1 MFSEHLQHTAYRM
14 SAMQTLVFPN
24 AVPQELATI
33 GDWWR
38 FAVSSLARVNAQY
51 GQGTEDAGQ
60 DAVFLVLGALDLP
73 LGSFEQMHTYSLT
86 GYERK
91 HVFNALRR
99 RVVDRVPSAYVLGFV
114 EQMGLRFEVDERVL
128 IPRSFIGELLDRG
141 LADFIPEPDQIDSV
155 LDLCTGSGCLAI
167 LAAHAFP
174 EADIT
179 ASDISADAL
188 DVARAN
194 VSKHGFQQDITLVK
208 SDLFQN
214 LGDQRFDVI
223 LSNPP
228 YVTTDSMDA
237 LPEEFRHEP
246 SLALAAGADGNDVL
260 RRMLS
265 EAKSRLNAGGM
276 LIVDVGHNRHLVED
290 AFPTLPF
297 MWLATEASDAGVF
310 LLRVED
316 FA

>member
-1 MFSEHLQHTAYRM
+1 M
-14 SAMQTLVFPN
+14 SALQTLVFPN

-38 FAVSSLARVNAQY
+38 FAVSSLTRVNAQF

-60 DAVFLVLGALDLP
+60 DAVFLLLGALDLP
-73 LGSFEQMHTYSLT
+73 LDSYEQMRTYSLT

-99 RVVDRVPSAYVLGFV
+99 RVVDRVPTAYVLGFV

-128 IPRSFIGELLDRG
+128 IPRSFIGELLDKG
-141 LADFIPEPDQIDSV
+141 LPDFLPDPDQVDAV

-188 DVARAN
+188 DVARLN
-194 VSKHGFQQDITLVK
+194 VARHGFQQDITLVK
-208 SDLFQN
+208 SDLFQS

-228 YVTTDSMDA
+228 YVTNDSMNA
-237 LPEEFRHEP
+237 LPDEFRHEP
-246 SLALAAGADGNDVL
+246 SLALAAGTDGNDVL
-260 RRMLS
+260 RRLLAAAKAHLS
-265 EAKSRLNAGGM
+265 PGGVM
-276 LIVDVGHNRHLVED
+276 IVDVGHNRNLVED

-297 MWLATEASDAGVF
+297 MWLATEASDAVVF

-316 FA
+316 IA

>member
-1 MFSEHLQHTAYRM
+1 M
-14 SAMQTLVFPN
+14 SALQTLVFPN

-38 FAVSSLARVNAQY
+38 FAVSSLSRVNAQY

-60 DAVFLVLGALDLP
+60 DAVFLILGALDLP
-73 LGSFEQMHTYSLT
+73 LNSFEQMHSYSLT

-99 RVVDRVPSAYVLGFV
+99 RVVDRLPTAYVLGFV
-114 EQMGLRFEVDERVL
+114 DQMGLRFEVDERVL
-128 IPRSFIGELLDRG
+128 IPRSFIGELLDKG
-141 LADFIPEPDQIDSV
+141 LPDFIPEPDQIDSV

-179 ASDISADAL
+179 ASDISAEAL

-194 VSKHGFQQDITLVK
+194 VAKHGFQQDVTLVK

-228 YVTTDSMDA
+228 YVTTNSMSA
-237 LPEEFRHEP
+237 LPDEFRHEP

-260 RRMLS
+260 RRILA
-265 EAKSRLNAGGM
+265 EAKSRLNLGGM
-276 LIVDVGHNRHLVED
+276 LLVDVGHNRQLVED

-297 MWLATEASDAGVF
+297 MWLSTEASDVGVF

>member
-1 MFSEHLQHTAYRM
+1 M
-14 SAMQTLVFPN
+14 STLQTLVFPN

-73 LGSFEQMHTYSLT
+73 LDSFEQMHSYSLT

-99 RVVDRVPSAYVLGFV
+99 RVVDRMPTAYVLGFV
-114 EQMGLRFEVDERVL
+114 DQMGLRFKVDERVL
-128 IPRSFIGELLDRG
+128 IPRSFIGELLDKG
-141 LADFIPEPDQIDSV
+141 LPDFIPEPDHIDSV
-155 LDLCTGSGCLAI
+155 LDLCTGSGCLAV

-194 VSKHGFQQDITLVK
+194 VAKHGFQQDITLVK

-228 YVTTDSMDA
+228 YVTSHSMSA
-237 LPEEFRHEP
+237 LPDEFRHEP
-246 SLALAAGADGNDVL
+246 TLALAAGADGNDVL
-260 RRMLS
+260 RRILA
-265 EAKSRLNAGGM
+265 EAKSRLNPGGM
-276 LIVDVGHNRHLVED
+276 LLVDIGHNRQLVED

-297 MWLATEASDAGVF
+297 MWLATEASDVGVF

>member
-1 MFSEHLQHTAYRM
+1 M
-14 SAMQTLVFPN
+14 SALQTLVFPN

-60 DAVFLVLGALDLP
+60 DAVFLILGALDLP
-73 LGSFEQMHTYSLT
+73 LDSFEQMHPYSLT

-99 RVVDRVPSAYVLGFV
+99 RVLDRVPTAYVLGFV

-128 IPRSFIGELLDRG
+128 IPRSFIGELLDKG
-141 LADFIPEPDQIDSV
+141 LPDFIPEPDQIDSV

-174 EADIT
+174 NADIS

-194 VSKHGFQQDITLVK
+194 VAKHGFQQDITLVK
-208 SDLFQN
+208 SDLFQS

-228 YVTTDSMDA
+228 YVTTDSMSA
-237 LPEEFRHEP
+237 LPDEFRHEP

-260 RRMLS
+260 RRMFA
-265 EAKSRLNAGGM
+265 EAKSHLNPGGM
-276 LIVDVGHNRHLVED
+276 LVVDVGHNRHLVED

-297 MWLATEASDAGVF
+297 MWLATEASDVGVF

>member
-1 MFSEHLQHTAYRM
+1 M
-14 SAMQTLVFPN
+14 SALQTLVFPN

-38 FAVSSLARVNAQY
+38 FAVSSLTRVNAQF

-60 DAVFLVLGALDLP
+60 DAVFLLLGALDLP
-73 LGSFEQMHTYSLT
+73 LDSYEQMRTYSLT

-99 RVVDRVPSAYVLGFV
+99 RVVDRVPTAYVLGFV

-128 IPRSFIGELLDRG
+128 IPRSFIGELLDKG
-141 LADFIPEPDQIDSV
+141 LPDFLPDPDQVDAV

-188 DVARAN
+188 DVARLN
-194 VSKHGFQQDITLVK
+194 VATHGFQQDIKLVK
-208 SDLFQN
+208 SDLFQS
-214 LGDQRFDVI
+214 LGDQRFNVI

-228 YVTTDSMDA
+228 YVTTDSMNA
-237 LPEEFRHEP
+237 LPDEFRHEP
-246 SLALAAGADGNDVL
+246 SLALAAGTDGNDVL
-260 RRMLS
+260 RRLLAASKAHLS
-265 EAKSRLNAGGM
+265 PGGI
-276 LIVDVGHNRHLVED
+276 LIVDVGHNRNLVED

-316 FA
+316 LA

>member
-1 MFSEHLQHTAYRM
+1 M
-14 SAMQTLVFPN
+14 SSLPTLVYPN
-24 AVPQELATI
+24 AVPQELATV

-38 FAVSSLARVNAQY
+38 FAVSSLARANAQY

-73 LGSFEQMHTYSLT
+73 LDSFEQMHTYSLT

-99 RVVDRVPSAYVLGFV
+99 RVVDRVPTAYVLGFV
-114 EQMGLRFEVDERVL
+114 EQMGLRFHIDERVL
-128 IPRSFIGELLDRG
+128 IPRSFIAELLDKG
-141 LADFIPEPDQIDSV
+141 LPDFIADSDQIDAV

-167 LAAHAFP
+167 LAAHAFA
-174 EADIT
+174 EAEIT

-188 DVARAN
+188 QVARMN
-194 VSKHGFQQDITLVK
+194 IEKHGFQNDITLVE
-208 SDLFQN
+208 SDLFQH
-214 LGDQRFDVI
+214 LQQQRFDVI

-228 YVTTDSMDA
+228 YVTTDSMNT

-246 SLALAAGADGNDVL
+246 DLALAAGADGNDVL
-260 RRMLS
+260 RRLLS
-265 EAKSRLNAGGM
+265 EVKTYLNPGGV
-276 LIVDVGHNRHLVED
+276 LIVDVGHNRDLVED
-290 AFPTLPF
+290 AFPNLPF

-316 FA
+316 LE

>member
-1 MFSEHLQHTAYRM
+1 M
-14 SAMQTLVFPN
+14 SALQTLVFPN

-38 FAVSSLARVNAQY
+38 FAVSSLTRVNAQF

-73 LGSFEQMHTYSLT
+73 LDSYEQMRTYSLT

-99 RVVDRVPSAYVLGFV
+99 RVVDRVPTAYVLGFV

-128 IPRSFIGELLDRG
+128 IPRSFIGELLDKG
-141 LADFIPEPDQIDSV
+141 LPDFLPDPDQVDAV

-188 DVARAN
+188 DVARLN
-194 VSKHGFQQDITLVK
+194 VATHGFQQDIKLVK
-208 SDLFQN
+208 SDLFQS
-214 LGDQRFDVI
+214 LGDQRFNVI

-228 YVTTDSMDA
+228 YVTTDSMNA
-237 LPEEFRHEP
+237 LPDEFRHEP
-246 SLALAAGADGNDVL
+246 SLALAAGTDGNDVL
-260 RRMLS
+260 RRLLAASKAHLS
-265 EAKSRLNAGGM
+265 PGGI
-276 LIVDVGHNRHLVED
+276 LIVDVGHNRNLVED

-316 FA
+316 LA

>member
-1 MFSEHLQHTAYRM
+1 M
-14 SAMQTLVFPN
+14 SALQTLIFPN

-38 FAVSSLARVNAQY
+38 FAVSSLVRVNAQY
-51 GQGTEDAGQ
+51 GQGTIDAGQ

-73 LGSFEQMHTYSLT
+73 LDSFAQMHTYALT
-86 GYERK
+86 GFERK

-128 IPRSFIGELLDRG
+128 IPRSFIGELLNKG
-141 LADFIPEPDQIDSV
+141 LPDFIAEPDEVDAV

-167 LAAHAFP
+167 LAAHAFA

-179 ASDISADAL
+179 ASDISEDAL

-194 VSKHGFQQDITLVK
+194 VAKHGFQQDITLVK
-208 SDLFQN
+208 SDLFQS

-228 YVTTDSMDA
+228 YVTTDSMNA

-260 RRMLS
+260 RRLLLA
-265 EAKSRLNAGGM
+265 AKSHLNPGGM
-276 LIVDVGHNRHLVED
+276 LIVDVGHNRNLVED

-297 MWLATEASDAGVF
+297 MWLATEASDGGVF

>member
-1 MFSEHLQHTAYRM
+1 MNPL
-14 SAMQTLVFPN
+14 QTLVFPN

-60 DAVFLVLGALDLP
+60 DAVFLILGALDLP
-73 LGSFEQMHTYSLT
+73 LDSFAQMHTYSLT

-99 RVVDRVPSAYVLGFV
+99 RVVDRLPTAYVLGFV
-114 EQMGLRFEVDERVL
+114 DQMGLRFEVDERVL
-128 IPRSFIGELLDRG
+128 IPRSFIGELLDKG
-141 LADFIPEPDQIDSV
+141 LPDFIPEPDQIDSV

-194 VSKHGFQQDITLVK
+194 VAKHGFQQDITLVK

-228 YVTTDSMDA
+228 YVTADGMSA
-237 LPEEFRHEP
+237 LPDEFRHEP

-260 RRMLS
+260 RRMLA
-265 EAKSRLNAGGM
+265 EAKSRLNPGGM
-276 LIVDVGHNRHLVED
+276 LLVDVGHNRHLVED
-290 AFPTLPF
+290 AFPALPF
-297 MWLATEASDAGVF
+297 MWLATEASDVSVF

>member
-1 MFSEHLQHTAYRM
+1 M
-14 SAMQTLVFPN
+14 SALQTLIFPN

-38 FAVSSLARVNAQY
+38 FAVSSLLRVNAQF
-51 GQGTEDAGQ
+51 GQGSEDAGQ

-73 LGSFEQMHTYSLT
+73 LDSFVQMHSYSLT

-99 RVVDRVPSAYVLGFV
+99 RVVDRVPTAYVLGFV

-128 IPRSFIGELLDRG
+128 IPRSFIGELLDKG
-141 LADFIPEPDQIDSV
+141 LPDFIPEPTQIDSV
-155 LDLCTGSGCLAI
+155 LDLCTGSGCIAI

-188 DVARAN
+188 DVARIN
-194 VSKHGFQQDITLVK
+194 VGKHGFQQDISLVK
-208 SDLFQN
+208 GDLFEN
-214 LGDQRFDVI
+214 LGGQQFDVI

-228 YVTTDSMDA
+228 YVTTDSMNA
-237 LPEEFRHEP
+237 LPDEFRHEP

-260 RRMLS
+260 RRMLAD
-265 EAKSRLNAGGM
+265 AKSHLNRGGI

-297 MWLATEASDAGVF
+297 MWLATEASEAGVF

>member
-1 MFSEHLQHTAYRM
+1 M
-14 SAMQTLVFPN
+14 SALQTLVFPN

-38 FAVSSLARVNAQY
+38 FAVSSLTRVNAQF

-60 DAVFLVLGALDLP
+60 DAVFLLLGALDLP
-73 LGSFEQMHTYSLT
+73 LDSYEQMRTYSLT

-99 RVVDRVPSAYVLGFV
+99 RVVDRVPTAYVLGFV

-128 IPRSFIGELLDRG
+128 IPRSFIGELLDKG
-141 LADFIPEPDQIDSV
+141 LPDFLPDPDQVDAV

-188 DVARAN
+188 DVARLN
-194 VSKHGFQQDITLVK
+194 VARHGFQQDITLVK
-208 SDLFQN
+208 SDLFQS

-228 YVTTDSMDA
+228 YVTNDSMNA
-237 LPEEFRHEP
+237 LPDEFRHEP
-246 SLALAAGADGNDVL
+246 SLALAAGTDGNDVL
-260 RRMLS
+260 RRLLAA
-265 EAKSRLNAGGM
+265 AKAHLNPGGV
-276 LIVDVGHNRHLVED
+276 LIVDVGHNRNLVED

-297 MWLATEASDAGVF
+297 MWLATEASDAVVF

-316 FA
+316 IA

>member
-1 MFSEHLQHTAYRM
+1 M
-14 SAMQTLVFPN
+14 SGLQTLVFPN

-38 FAVSSLARVNAQY
+38 FAVSSLARANAQY

-60 DAVFLVLGALDLP
+60 DALFLILGALDLP
-73 LGSFEQMHTYSLT
+73 LNSFEQMSAFSLT

-91 HVFNALRR
+91 HVFNALRM

-114 EQMGLRFEVDERVL
+114 EQMGLRFAVDERVL
-128 IPRSFIGELLDRG
+128 IPRSFIGELLETG
-141 LADFIPEPDQIDSV
+141 LPDFIPEPDEIDAV

-174 EADIT
+174 EASIT
-179 ASDISADAL
+179 ASDISQDAL
-188 DVARAN
+188 DVAQAN
-194 VSKHGFQQDITLVK
+194 VEKHGFQRDIVLVK
-208 SDLFQN
+208 SDLFN
-214 LGDQRFDVI
+214 GLADRRFDVI

-228 YVTTDSMDA
+228 YVTTASMNA

-246 SLALAAGADGNDVL
+246 SLALAAGEDGNDVL
-260 RRMLS
+260 RRML
-265 EAKSRLNAGGM
+265 AAVKSHLSPGGV
-276 LIVDVGHNRHLVED
+276 LIVDVGHNRTLVED
-290 AFPTLPF
+290 AFPSLPF

-310 LLRVED
+310 LLRAED
-316 FA
+316 IA

>member
-1 MFSEHLQHTAYRM
+1 M
-14 SAMQTLVFPN
+14 SALQTLVFPN

-38 FAVSSLARVNAQY
+38 FAVSSLTRVNAQY
-51 GQGTEDAGQ
+51 GQGAEDAGQ
-60 DAVFLVLGALDLP
+60 DAVFLLLGALDLP
-73 LGSFEQMHTYSLT
+73 LDSFEQMQRYSLT

-99 RVVDRVPSAYVLGFV
+99 RVVDRTPTAYVLGFA

-128 IPRSFIGELLDRG
+128 IPRSFLGELLDKG
-141 LADFIPEPDQIDSV
+141 MPGFIAEPHQIDSV

-179 ASDISADAL
+179 ASDLSADAL

-194 VSKHGFQQDITLVK
+194 VIKHGFQQDVTLVK

-214 LGDQRFDVI
+214 LADQRFDVI

-228 YVTTDSMDA
+228 YVTTAAMNA

-260 RRMLS
+260 RRMLAA
-265 EAKSRLNAGGM
+265 AKLHLNPGGL

-297 MWLATEASDAGVF
+297 LWLATEASEAGVF
-310 LLRVED
+310 LLRAED

>member
-1 MFSEHLQHTAYRM
+1 M
-14 SAMQTLVFPN
+14 SALQTLIFPN

-73 LGSFEQMHTYSLT
+73 LDSFAQMHSFSLT

-99 RVVDRVPSAYVLGFV
+99 RVVDRVPTAYVLGFV

-128 IPRSFIGELLDRG
+128 IPRSFIGELLDKG
-141 LADFIPEPDQIDSV
+141 LPDFIPEPDQIDAV

-188 DVARAN
+188 DVARVN
-194 VSKHGFQQDITLVK
+194 VAKHGFQQDITLVK
-208 SDLFQN
+208 SDLFHN
-214 LGDQRFDVI
+214 LSNERFDVI

-228 YVTTDSMDA
+228 YVTTESMNA

-246 SLALAAGADGNDVL
+246 SLALAAGSDGNDLL
-260 RRMLS
+260 RRLLA
-265 EAKSRLNAGGM
+265 EAKTHLNPGGM
-276 LIVDVGHNRHLVED
+276 LIVDVGHNRALVED

-297 MWLATEASDAGVF
+297 LWLATEASDAGVF

-316 FA
+316 FV

>member
-1 MFSEHLQHTAYRM
+1 M
-14 SAMQTLVFPN
+14 SALQSLVFPN

-38 FAVSSLARVNAQY
+38 FAVSSLARVDAQY
-51 GQGTEDAGQ
+51 GQGSIEAGQ
-60 DAVFLVLGALDLP
+60 DAVFLVLGALELP
-73 LGSFEQMHTYSLT
+73 LDSFEQMQTYSLT

-99 RVVDRVPSAYVLGFV
+99 RVVDRVPTAYVLGFV

-128 IPRSFIGELLDRG
+128 IPRSFIGELLETG
-141 LADFIPEPDQIDSV
+141 LPDFIPDPTQIDSV

-174 EADIT
+174 EADIA

-194 VSKHGFQQDITLVK
+194 VAKHGFQQDITLIK
-208 SDLFQN
+208 SDLFQS
-214 LGDQRFDVI
+214 LSEQRFDVI

-228 YVTTDSMDA
+228 YVTTSSMNA
-237 LPEEFRHEP
+237 LPDEFRHEP
-246 SLALAAGADGNDVL
+246 SLALVAGVDGNDVL
-260 RRMLS
+260 RRILADATS
-265 EAKSRLNAGGM
+265 HLNPGGM
-276 LIVDVGHNRHLVED
+276 LIVDVGHNRNLVED
-290 AFPTLPF
+290 AFPTFPF
-297 MWLATEASDAGVF
+297 MWLATEANEAGVF
-310 LLRVED
+310 LLRAED
-316 FA
+316 FV

>member
-1 MFSEHLQHTAYRM
+1 LSSLP
-14 SAMQTLVFPN
+14 TLVFPN

-60 DAVFLVLGALDLP
+60 DALLLVLGALDLP
-73 LGSFEQMHTYSLT
+73 LDSFEQMSAFSLT

-91 HVFNALRR
+91 HVFNALRK
-99 RVVDRVPSAYVLGFV
+99 RVVDRVPAAYVLGFV

-128 IPRSFIGELLDRG
+128 IPRSFIGELLDKG
-141 LADFIPEPDQIDSV
+141 LADFIPEPDEVDAV

-167 LAAHAFP
+167 LAAYAFP
-174 EADIT
+174 EASIT
-179 ASDISADAL
+179 ASDISPDAL
-188 DVARAN
+188 EVARSN
-194 VSKHGFQQDITLVK
+194 VEKHGFQQDITLVA
-208 SDLFQN
+208 SDLFNN
-214 LGDQRFDVI
+214 LKDQRFDVI

-228 YVTTDSMDA
+228 YVTTDSMNA

-246 SLALAAGADGNDVL
+246 SLALAAGEDGNDVL
-260 RRMLS
+260 RRLLDA
-265 EAKSRLNAGGM
+265 AKSHLNPGGT
-276 LIVDVGHNRHLVED
+276 LIVDIGHNRHLVED
-290 AFPTLPF
+290 GFPTLPF

-310 LLRVED
+310 LLHAED
-316 FA
+316 LA

>member
-1 MFSEHLQHTAYRM
+1 M
-14 SAMQTLVFPN
+14 SALQTLVFPN

-38 FAVSSLARVNAQY
+38 FAVSSLARINARY

-73 LGSFEQMHTYSLT
+73 LDSFEQMHTYSLT

-99 RVVDRVPSAYVLGFV
+99 RVVDRVPTAYVLGFV

-128 IPRSFIGELLDRG
+128 IPRSFIGELLDKG
-141 LADFIPEPDQIDSV
+141 LPDFIPEPDQIESV

-167 LAAHAFP
+167 LAAHAFA

-179 ASDISADAL
+179 ASDISGDAL

-194 VSKHGFQQDITLVK
+194 VAKHGFQQDITLVK
-208 SDLFQN
+208 SDLFQS

-228 YVTTDSMDA
+228 YVTTDSMNA
-237 LPEEFRHEP
+237 LPDEFRHEP
-246 SLALAAGADGNDVL
+246 TLALAAGADGNDVL
-260 RRMLS
+260 RRMLA
-265 EAKSRLNAGGM
+265 EAKSRLNPGGM

-316 FA
+316 FV

>member
-1 MFSEHLQHTAYRM
+1 M
-14 SAMQTLVFPN
+14 SALQTLIFPN

-38 FAVSSLARVNAQY
+38 FAVSSFARVNAQY

-73 LGSFEQMHTYSLT
+73 LDSFEQMQRYSLT

-99 RVVDRVPSAYVLGFV
+99 RVVDRVPTAYVLGFV
-114 EQMGLRFEVDERVL
+114 EQMGLRFQVDERVL
-128 IPRSFIGELLDRG
+128 IPRSFIGELLDKG
-141 LADFIPEPDQIDSV
+141 LPDFIPEPAQIDSV

-194 VSKHGFQQDITLVK
+194 VAKHGFQRDITLTK

-214 LGDQRFDVI
+214 LSDQRFDVI
-223 LSNPP
+223 FSNPP
-228 YVTTDSMDA
+228 YVTTDNMSA

-260 RRMLS
+260 RRMLAA
-265 EAKSRLNAGGM
+265 AKSHLNLGGM
-276 LIVDVGHNRHLVED
+276 LIVDVGHNRRLVED
-290 AFPTLPF
+290 AFPTVPF
-297 MWLATEASDAGVF
+297 MP
-310 LLRVED
+310 
-316 FA
+316 